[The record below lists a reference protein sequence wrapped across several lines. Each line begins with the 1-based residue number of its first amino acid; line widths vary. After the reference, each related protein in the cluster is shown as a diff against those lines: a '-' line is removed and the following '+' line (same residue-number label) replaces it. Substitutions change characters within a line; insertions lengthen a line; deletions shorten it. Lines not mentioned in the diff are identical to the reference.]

1 MTTTIM
7 LPLNEFASYLRE
19 LTGRKFTGSHVYRL
33 IWDGRFKGAIKQDG
47 RWLIPAEDAKEYVST
62 RRDRGG
68 AH

>member
-1 MTTTIM
+1 MTDAM

-33 IWDGRFKGAIKQDG
+33 IWDGRFPSAHKVDG
-47 RWLIPAEDAKEYVST
+47 RWVIASEDATAYVST

-68 AH
+68 TR